1 MISSS
6 AITAQCLSR
15 PNPAEAEA
23 KVWAN
28 TRYLI
33 AQRVAHPDFQLTDE
47 QHYNG
52 HVVIPGPRCNPE
64 LVAPLANTD
73 LNYIKNVQAIRF
85 TDNVTT
91 AGADQDIVMANFG
104 LMTDAEADDYERQL
118 KAQRAKSS

>member
-6 AITAQCLSR
+6 ALTAQCLSR
-15 PNPAEAEA
+15 PNPAEAES
-23 KVWAN
+23 VIWEN

-33 AQRVAHPDFQLTDE
+33 AQRVAHPDYRGTDE

-52 HVVIPGPRCNPE
+52 YVVVPGPKCNPD

-73 LNYIKNVQAIRF
+73 LNHLKNVHAIRF

-91 AGADQDIVMANFG
+91 SGADQDIVMANFG
-104 LMTDAEADDYERQL
+104 LMTNAEADDFEHQL
-118 KAQRAKSS
+118 KAQRAKPS

>member
-6 AITAQCLSR
+6 AITAQCLSH
-15 PNPAEAEA
+15 PNPAQAEA
-23 KVWAN
+23 TIWEN

-33 AQRVAHPDFQLTDE
+33 AQRVAHPDHRLTDE

-52 HVVIPGPRCNPE
+52 YVVIPGPKCNPE

-73 LNYIKNVQAIRF
+73 LNHLKNVHAIRF

-91 AGADQDIVMANFG
+91 AGADQDIAMANFG
-104 LMTDAEADDYERQL
+104 VMTTAEADDFEGQL
-118 KAQRAKSS
+118 KAQRAKSG